1 MLLACSLFGGVS
13 VFEMPDLHVRHMRLL
28 ALMDKSHQEGDYITM
43 EVASREG
50 IKAGT
55 ADELWYYN
63 LACALTCRA
72 SARKPSAH
80 STTPSHSASSTSNT
94 SRKILT
100 SPPCVTPRR

>member
-1 MLLACSLFGGVS
+1 MTPDHPYFFRRVLSALTAILLAGSVFGGAS

-55 ADELWYYN
+55 ADAVIAGAGVQGY
-63 LACALTCRA
+63 AFAVQHA
-72 SARKPSAH
+72 ARLLGK
-80 STTPSHSASSTSNT
+80 
-94 SRKILT
+94 
-100 SPPCVTPRR
+100 